1 MASNAFKIGDGV
13 TTRPPA
19 VALLCV
25 NSGDQEQF
33 DRVTG
38 LRFTTTNPSN
48 IFINN
53 QQPLLAGY
61 MTRLALTEVSM
72 EYDTPNVN
80 SYNNTLTVGYYTGT
94 VLQGVVRLTV
104 PTGFYG
110 AVRLGSQVKTL
121 LNTNATLTAFFG
133 ASAFTVD
140 FGGIECGAIVP
151 ADAGRTVTASSP
163 EYTIDLSSATV
174 NARFAILP
182 CTVGYTGLP
191 PLQEDL
197 TAMMGIVP
205 SVGTPTSYS
214 VLAGGYAS
222 LQYTPFLDIVSNLL
236 TKNQD
241 IRDGTT
247 QRANINSSILA
258 RIYLSNEQFSPRVVT
273 VTYDASGNAI
283 AFTDNAIGSTAGT
296 LRREFVYP
304 KQIQWNNTENVDVI
318 DIQVLDY
325 RGRPLFYNPS
335 AESEVIGGE
344 VGAIISNTADL
355 FFTIQA
361 TES

>member
-1 MASNAFKIGDGV
+1 MASNTSNLGDGV

-25 NSGDQEQF
+25 NSDDQEQF
-33 DRVTG
+33 DRTNG
-38 LRFTTTNPSN
+38 LRFSRTNPGR
-48 IFINN
+48 IYINN

-61 MTRLALTEVSM
+61 MTRLALTEVAM

-80 SYNNTLTVGYYTGT
+80 DYNNTLTVGYYLGA
-94 VLQGVVRLTV
+94 VRQGVVRLTL
-104 PTGFYG
+104 PNFFYG
-110 AVRLGSQVKTL
+110 AIELGQAL
-121 LNTNATLTAFFG
+121 AIELNGDPVLSAFFG
-133 ASAFTVD
+133 ANAFNVE
-140 FGGIECGAIVP
+140 FGGLQCNVP
-151 ADAGRTVTASSP
+151 DLAAAGRTLTATTAN
-163 EYTIDLSSATV
+163 YVIDLSSATV

-182 CTVGYTGLP
+182 CTVAYPGLS

-197 TAMMGIVP
+197 TTMMGIVP
-205 SVGTPTSYS
+205 TVGAPTSYT
-214 VLAGGYAS
+214 LLIGGFAS
-222 LQYTPFLDIVSNLL
+222 LQYTPFMDIVSNLL

-258 RIYLSNEQFSPRVVT
+258 RVYLANENFTARQVT
-273 VTYDASGNAI
+273 ATYDASGIII
-283 AFTDNAIGSTAGT
+283 AATDNAIGTKAGS

-318 DIQVLDY
+318 DIQVLDSK
-325 RGRPLFYNPS
+325 GRPLFYNPS
-335 AESEVIGGE
+335 AISSAGGDT
-344 VGAIISNTADL
+344 AIISNTADL